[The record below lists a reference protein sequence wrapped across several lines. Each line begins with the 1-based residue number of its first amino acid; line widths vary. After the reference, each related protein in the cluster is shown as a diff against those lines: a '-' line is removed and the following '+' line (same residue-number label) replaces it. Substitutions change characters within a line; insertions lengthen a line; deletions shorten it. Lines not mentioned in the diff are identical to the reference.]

1 MAQSQAQGEQNDSL
15 HGTHSGSRNIN
26 NGDPLV
32 PPLEQTNSTSGFNP
46 LHGNDLHLDHLH
58 NGSNNG
64 GGINEPSK
72 NDSRAPLYPAGSPG
86 RPAADNRDD
95 SARTGSVAVR
105 DDRGGIPA
113 NVSEMPQMPERT
125 ASMRNATSAPFVA
138 NERHQIPNTKVE
150 PFNQMPYTTN
160 ATTESLED
168 VDFSVVAFARPTG
181 WGKLWRIER
190 NGNYYI
196 YRLRFVD
203 SAETPKEYQRITWRG
218 GKITPQIEA
227 KFKQRKGRGRHADSR
242 TDADRF
248 RGRAFD
254 LAKRIRSS
262 R

>member
-1 MAQSQAQGEQNDSL
+1 MDIPISANRRPVVG
-15 HGTHSGSRNIN
+15 
-26 NGDPLV
+26 GDDQL
-32 PPLEQTNSTSGFNP
+32 Q
-46 LHGNDLHLDHLH
+46 
-58 NGSNNG
+58 
-64 GGINEPSK
+64 
-72 NDSRAPLYPAGSPG
+72 PAGG
-86 RPAADNRDD
+86 Y
-95 SARTGSVAVR
+95 SVVVC

-113 NVSEMPQMPERT
+113 DVSDAPQMPERT

-138 NERHQIPNTKVE
+138 DERRQIPNTKAE
-150 PFNQMPYTTN
+150 SPSQMPYTTN